1 MLAKLIPVARQV
13 NGLGENSIQD
23 GMFKQST
30 YKKFQKQREQGFL
43 EELQCD

>member
-1 MLAKLIPVARQV
+1 MLAKSIPAARQV
-13 NGLGENSIQD
+13 NGSGENRTQD

-30 YKKFQKQREQGFL
+30 YKKFWKQSEQGFL